1 MKKLSYIES
10 TMLPLP
16 MSNIDT
22 DQIMPK
28 EFLKRVERSGYGE
41 FLFYDWKKDANFPL
55 NNEIFKESKVLL
67 TGTNFGTGS
76 SREHAPWGLQD
87 WGFDAIISSK
97 FADIFRL
104 NSINIG
110 LLPIEASEDIIEKL
124 FKKVSENPKTKI
136 EISIEQ
142 KSVVCEEI
150 EFNFF
155 IDDFSQNRILNGIDK
170 IDISLEFEEKIDE
183 FMQSRNK
190 WAPKLTYK
198 HLNLNYLQLLLKAV
212 IHYVFARKD

>member
-1 MKKLSYIES
+1 MKKLSFIES

-41 FLFYDWKKDANFPL
+41 FLFYDWKKDDDFPL
-55 NNEIFKESKVLL
+55 NNKIYKESKVLL
-67 TGTNFGTGS
+67 AGTNFGTGS

-87 WGFDAIISSK
+87 WGFDAVISSK

-110 LLPIEASEDIIEKL
+110 LLPIEASENIVEKL
-124 FKKVSENPKTKI
+124 FQKVSENPKTKI
-136 EISIEQ
+136 QISIKE

-170 IDISLEFEEKIDE
+170 IDISLEYEEKIDE
-183 FMQSRNK
+183 FMQSRNE
-190 WAPKLTYK
+190 WAPKLT
-198 HLNLNYLQLLLKAV
+198 
-212 IHYVFARKD
+212 

>member
-41 FLFYDWKKDANFPL
+41 YLFYDWKKDANFPL
-55 NNEIFKESKVLL
+55 NNEIYKESKVLL

-110 LLPIEASEDIIEKL
+110 LLPIETSEDIVEKL
-124 FKKVSENPKTKI
+124 FQKVSENPKTKI
-136 EISIEQ
+136 EISVEK

-190 WAPKLTYK
+190 WAPKLT
-198 HLNLNYLQLLLKAV
+198 
-212 IHYVFARKD
+212 

>member
-1 MKKLSYIES
+1 MKKLSFIES
-10 TMLPLP
+10 SMLPLP

-41 FLFYDWKKDANFPL
+41 FLFYDWKKDDDFPL
-55 NNEIFKESKVLL
+55 NNEIYKESKVLL
-67 TGTNFGTGS
+67 AGTNFGTGS

-110 LLPIEASEDIIEKL
+110 LLPIEASEDIVEKL
-124 FKKVSENPKTKI
+124 FQKVSENPKTKI
-136 EISIEQ
+136 EISIEE

-170 IDISLEFEEKIDE
+170 IDITLEYEEQIDE

-190 WAPKLTYK
+190 WAPKLT
-198 HLNLNYLQLLLKAV
+198 
-212 IHYVFARKD
+212 

>member
-1 MKKLSYIES
+1 MKKLSFIES

-41 FLFYDWKKDANFPL
+41 FLFYDWKKDDDFPL
-55 NNEIFKESKVLL
+55 NNKIYKESKVLL
-67 TGTNFGTGS
+67 AGTNFGTGS

-87 WGFDAIISSK
+87 WGFDAVISSK

-110 LLPIEASEDIIEKL
+110 LLPIEASENKVEKL
-124 FKKVSENPKTKI
+124 FQKVSENPKTKI
-136 EISIEQ
+136 QISIKE

-170 IDISLEFEEKIDE
+170 IDISLEYEEKIDE
-183 FMQSRNK
+183 FMQSRNG
-190 WAPKLTYK
+190 WAPKLT
-198 HLNLNYLQLLLKAV
+198 
-212 IHYVFARKD
+212 

>member
-41 FLFYDWKKDANFPL
+41 FLFYDWKKDDDFPL
-55 NNEIFKESKVLL
+55 NNEIYKASKVLIA
-67 TGTNFGTGS
+67 GTNFGTGS

-110 LLPIEASEDIIEKL
+110 LLPIETSEDIVEKL
-124 FKKVSENPKTKI
+124 FQKVSENPKTKI
-136 EISIEQ
+136 EISIEE

-170 IDISLEFEEKIDE
+170 IDISLGYEEKIDE
-183 FMQSRNK
+183 FMQGRNK
-190 WAPKLTYK
+190 WAPKLT
-198 HLNLNYLQLLLKAV
+198 
-212 IHYVFARKD
+212 